1 MREQQEEMERLKGA
15 LTKSKSP
22 IITAAK
28 AVRAKNVSISA
39 PTSAAQQ
46 LNVDG
51 PILSRNVIRNLAF
64 NATPM
69 NVRLYDETGTRNQI
83 PASRKHIFDK
93 SNLSCGVHPQSGSN
107 TFHRSDGPG
116 NIIRLA
122 VSNPPFDKKRHLSP
136 NNCSRAVSIL
146 NKRKNAVEGTKTFA
160 RTLPIKQMINK
171 PDGSSKF
178 CRGGLKQ
185 IRALKAVSIEL
196 ATFQM
201 TPVLILFLI
210 SDCLLHHMVSYIFF
224 TITELLKFYTTF
236 KIYDHLINFKLFI
249 RLRITLNSLRRNG
262 KFVP

>member
-22 IITAAK
+22 IMTAAK
-28 AVRAKNVSISA
+28 AVRAKNISISA
-39 PTSAAQQ
+39 PTSAAPQ

-69 NVRLYDETGTRNQI
+69 NVRLHDETGTRNQI
-83 PASRKHIFDK
+83 PAARKHIFDK
-93 SNLSCGVHPQSGSN
+93 SNSSCGVRPQSGPN

-122 VSNPPFDKKRHLSP
+122 LSNPPFDKKRHLSP

-178 CRGGLKQ
+178 SRGGLKQ

-196 ATFQM
+196 ATFKM
-201 TPVLILFLI
+201 THALLLFLI
-210 SDCLLHHMVSYIFF
+210 SDCLLHHVLSYIFF
-224 TITELLKFYTTF
+224 TVTQVLRLYTTF
-236 KIYDHLINFKLFI
+236 KLYDHQTPFKLFI